1 MGGFL
6 TLVEP
11 VVILNSIGSS
21 FYDTALTLAIYSR
34 CNETSGGQ
42 SDEAQTLSS
51 DFFRVYSSL
60 GSLVSLLS
68 TVPLGRLADRRGQKV
83 LLVVPQLGSILGKS
97 FLLFL
102 ILYRLPLY
110 VLYVG
115 VCLHGI
121 CGGSPAYWS
130 GVISLAAMRSG
141 PRSRSM
147 RLNSV
152 DFVSGVAGIIG
163 SLISGYVYRVKVSD
177 GQTGVLL
184 IFVSLLVCGAG
195 LFYSAF
201 ILNYPAIAERE
212 EGNPGCLALGDS
224 SERGEMDRGA
234 VALLFAAMILF
245 VLGMSG
251 AEKVICLFVLKP
263 PLSWDSVWVGYGQA
277 ATNMMYLT
285 SFAGVLLLSRWLSD
299 PALILLG
306 IVSNCTGMAIMAFAQ
321 HSWVYFTARGIMMFA
336 CIPMPTIRSQL
347 SKLMDAQSY
356 GRIFGWLQSSLAV
369 TDVLSTF
376 LFTGVYPLT
385 LDWYSGFC
393 FLLSALVSYL
403 SAVPILYLNYRRER
417 CGYSRLSGTDS
428 PHSAINT

>member
-51 DFFRVYSSL
+51 DFFRVYNSL

-130 GVISLAAMRSG
+130 GVVSLAAMRSG
-141 PRSRSM
+141 PRARSM

-163 SLISGYVYRVKVSD
+163 SLISGYVYQVKVSD

-184 IFVSLLVCGAG
+184 IFVSLLV
-195 LFYSAF
+195 
-201 ILNYPAIAERE
+201 
-212 EGNPGCLALGDS
+212 
-224 SERGEMDRGA
+224 GA

-299 PALILLG
+299 PVLILLG

-321 HSWVYFTARGIMMFA
+321 HSWVYFT
-336 CIPMPTIRSQL
+336 
-347 SKLMDAQSY
+347 

-385 LDWYSGFC
+385 LAWYSGFC

-403 SAVPILYLNYRRER
+403 SAVPIL
-417 CGYSRLSGTDS
+417 
-428 PHSAINT
+428 

>member
-21 FYDTALTLAIYSR
+21 FYDTALTLVIYSR

-68 TVPLGRLADRRGQKV
+68 TVPLGRLADHRGQKV

-212 EGNPGCLALGDS
+212 EGNPGCLALGNS

-299 PALILLG
+299 PAIILLG

-403 SAVPILYLNYRRER
+403 SAVPIL
-417 CGYSRLSGTDS
+417 
-428 PHSAINT
+428 